1 MYFNTYSP
9 ATRQENLVTARAQRT
24 YNAVCRNSN
33 NNNPTFIDF
42 LNYVKIPA
50 ELAFKYARM
59 HIENQPCPEYENYIA
74 ELRHE
79 WKEIKET
86 VREIGQ
92 PLHRQHVVYFTIID
106 SGLKCGETNNLVQRH
121 CNIHRA
127 DNIHRMW
134 YLAVENKE
142 QARIAEHALHNVFD
156 HARCMSRRQGKK
168 DYYNCDT
175 EQAQKF
181 ITKNAHKIYEAV
193 MNAIGAEE

>member
-9 ATRQENLVTARAQRT
+9 ATRQENLVAARAAHL
-24 YNAVCRNSN
+24 YNTVASFCGNP
-33 NNNPTFIDF
+33 NPTLADFI
-42 LNYVKIPA
+42 NY
-50 ELAFKYARM
+50 
-59 HIENQPCPEYENYIA
+59 CYENRLTWREHLIFA
-74 ELRHE
+74 CDSEEQRVWEATCRDE
-79 WKEIKET
+79 WNET
-86 VREIGQ
+86 RKAMREIGQ

-142 QARIAEHALHNVFD
+142 QARIAEHALHNIFD
-156 HARCMSRRQGKK
+156 HARCMSRQQGKK

>member
-9 ATRQENLVTARAQRT
+9 ATRQENLVAARAAHL
-24 YNAVCRNSN
+24 YNTVANFCGNST
-33 NNNPTFIDF
+33 PTFADF
-42 LNYVKIPA
+42 TNY
-50 ELAFKYARM
+50 
-59 HIENQPCPEYENYIA
+59 CYENRLTWREHLIFA
-74 ELRHE
+74 CDPEEQRIWEATCRDE
-79 WKEIKET
+79 WNEVRKA
-86 VREIGQ
+86 VREVGQ

-142 QARIAEHALHNVFD
+142 QARAAEHALHNIFD
-156 HARCMSRRQGKK
+156 HARCMSRQQGKK

-193 MNAIGAEE
+193 MSAIGAEE

>member
-9 ATRQENLVTARAQRT
+9 ATRNCVPARAARL
-24 YNAVCRNSN
+24 YNAVANFCGNAE
-33 NNNPTFIDF
+33 PTSADFI
-42 LNYVKIPA
+42 NY
-50 ELAFKYARM
+50 
-59 HIENQPCPEYENYIA
+59 CYENRLDLADRLTLMCDIEEQYAWETACRA
-74 ELRHE
+74 E
-79 WKEIKET
+79 WAA
-86 VREIGQ
+86 VRKAKNNMGQ

-106 SGLKCGETNNLVQRH
+106 GGLKCGETNNLVQRH

-134 YLAVENKE
+134 YLPVENKE
-142 QARIAEHALHNVFD
+142 QARAAEHALHNIFD
-156 HARCMSRRQGKK
+156 HARCMSRQQGKK